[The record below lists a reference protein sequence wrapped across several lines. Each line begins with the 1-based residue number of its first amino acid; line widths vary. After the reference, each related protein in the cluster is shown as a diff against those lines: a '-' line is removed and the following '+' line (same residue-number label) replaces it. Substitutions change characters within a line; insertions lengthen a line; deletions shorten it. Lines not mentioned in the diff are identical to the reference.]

1 MPQNIRGI
9 KRKMIGDKYQCMS
22 NNHIKEARKEIIPRA
37 KRRKEKKNSKEFQD
51 KVLFFHPFG

>member
-1 MPQNIRGI
+1 MPKNIHGI

-22 NNHIKEARKEIIPRA
+22 NNHIKEARKEIIPGGKA
-37 KRRKEKKNSKEFQD
+37 KKRKKDNKKFQD